1 MCNKVIYSVSLLI
14 LEILLVLS
22 SESWIATETPVI
34 VLNTYYSGVRSGGS
48 GGVCCSLEAAGFNLR
63 RSASNSPE
71 SIGLCPVGGKWYGEK
86 PPQSIPR
93 KIPPDPGEV
102 DIVGPPAPGL
112 KEPKGLLPERI
123 NGFCEEASI
132 HFPYGIFLV
141 FVCLLVTVISSTNC
155 NALYNK
161 MWFLNSMKIHLQH
174 TITLHYLGVEEFQIS
189 LKSEHSHEELCM
201 YYHCE
206 QP

>member
-1 MCNKVIYSVSLLI
+1 
-14 LEILLVLS
+14 
-22 SESWIATETPVI
+22 
-34 VLNTYYSGVRSGGS
+34 
-48 GGVCCSLEAAGFNLR
+48 VCCSLEAADLNLR

-123 NGFCEEASI
+123 NVLCEETVI
-132 HFPYGIFLV
+132 HFPAGMIFLA
-141 FVCLLVTVISSTNC
+141 FVCLLVTVINSTIC

-161 MWFLNSMKIHLQH
+161 I
-174 TITLHYLGVEEFQIS
+174 
-189 LKSEHSHEELCM
+189 
-201 YYHCE
+201 
-206 QP
+206 

>member
-1 MCNKVIYSVSLLI
+1 M
-14 LEILLVLS
+14 
-22 SESWIATETPVI
+22 
-34 VLNTYYSGVRSGGS
+34 
-48 GGVCCSLEAAGFNLR
+48 CCSLEAAGFNLR

-123 NGFCEEASI
+123 NVFCEEAAI
-132 HFPYGIFLV
+132 HFPLDMIFLA
-141 FVCLLVTVISSTNC
+141 FVCLLVTLINSTIC
-155 NALYNK
+155 NALYNQ
-161 MWFLNSMKIHLQH
+161 M
-174 TITLHYLGVEEFQIS
+174 
-189 LKSEHSHEELCM
+189 
-201 YYHCE
+201 
-206 QP
+206 